1 MNTAINHIKAC
12 TFKELTSLYGVSPKT
27 MRKWLQPHLES
38 IGKKIS
44 IYYTVKQVKI
54 IFEKLGEP

>member
-1 MNTAINHIKAC
+1 MSTTINHTKAY
-12 TFKELTSLYGVSPKT
+12 TFKELAGLYGVSPKT
-27 MRKWLQPHLES
+27 MRKWLQPHQES

-44 IYYTVKQVKI
+44 IYYTVKQVQI